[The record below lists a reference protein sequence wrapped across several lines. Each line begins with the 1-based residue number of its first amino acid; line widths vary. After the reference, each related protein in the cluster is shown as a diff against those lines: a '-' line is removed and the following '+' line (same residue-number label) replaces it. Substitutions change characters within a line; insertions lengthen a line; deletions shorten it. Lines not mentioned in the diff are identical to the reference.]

1 MLDVG
6 TESGEMM
13 TVSRNFRAIH
23 VVCLWIQEL
32 STLCHSQEGCL
43 ATGCICS
50 TAILVKMSF
59 ILLLKGP
66 LLVILRASVSLTD
79 MFLWTV

>member
-13 TVSRNFRAIH
+13 TVSRDFKAIH

-32 STLCHSQEGCL
+32 STLCHSQEGIL

-50 TAILVKMSF
+50 TAIL
-59 ILLLKGP
+59 
-66 LLVILRASVSLTD
+66 
-79 MFLWTV
+79 